1 MKVPI
6 IKIGNSK
13 GIRLPKTILAKYEM
27 TDSIEMV
34 MEDEVLIL
42 KPIKEARSGWN
53 EAFQQMNEDNDDQ
66 LLIDD
71 VFEDEDLES

>member
-13 GIRLPKTILAKYEM
+13 GIRLPKTILAKYEI
-27 TDSIEMV
+27 TDSVEMV

-42 KPIKEARSGWN
+42 RPIKDARSGWN
-53 EAFQQMNEDNDDQ
+53 EAFKSMNDSGDDE

-71 VFEDEDLES
+71 IFGDESFEE